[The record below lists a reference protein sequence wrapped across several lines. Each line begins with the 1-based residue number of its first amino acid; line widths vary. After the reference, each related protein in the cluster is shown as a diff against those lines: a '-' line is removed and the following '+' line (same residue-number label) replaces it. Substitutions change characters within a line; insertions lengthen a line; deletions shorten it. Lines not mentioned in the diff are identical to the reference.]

1 MSSIFS
7 EMSVMFDD
15 PRRVKGINVTRWKR
29 ATKLVSDDGRC
40 ILCGRMLDDLNRASE
55 LDNVCRTCEVRR
67 IS

>member
-15 PRRVKGINVTRWKR
+15 PRKIRGINVTRWKR
-29 ATKLVSDDGRC
+29 ATESVSDDGRC